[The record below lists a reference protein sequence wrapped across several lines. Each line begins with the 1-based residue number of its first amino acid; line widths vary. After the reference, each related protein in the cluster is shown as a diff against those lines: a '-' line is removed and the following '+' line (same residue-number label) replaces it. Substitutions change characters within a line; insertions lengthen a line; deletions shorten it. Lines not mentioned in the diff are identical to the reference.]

1 MSTSTYTMTN
11 RELLRYKKHLRHRRI
26 VRRRLA
32 VAFISLFLIILF
44 VLSVNCLNTQATE
57 ELPETTYKYFKYHTV
72 AHGDSLWSMAEE
84 HIDYEFYSSLD
95 DYVDEV
101 KEINHLSDDCIK
113 VGQSLVIPYF
123 SNVYK

>member
-1 MSTSTYTMTN
+1 MTN
-11 RELLRYKKHLRHRRI
+11 RELLNYKKQLRHRRI

-32 VAFISLFLIILF
+32 LAFISVFLVLLF
-44 VLSVNCLNTQATE
+44 VLSINCLNTQATE

-72 AHGDSLWSMAEE
+72 AQGDSLWSMAEDY
-84 HIDYEFYSSLD
+84 IDYEFYNSLN